1 MHSPV
6 ISTASKAA
14 LDSGVGLQLL
24 SIRISP
30 AVKTGFLDV
39 FSVGALLS
47 GICLL
52 AVTSPGRLR
61 RLTRLAR
68 LNQLSQRLALPRR
81 PARARGARAR
91 ARARRAASRRAMPR
105 HASTLGRPVGR
116 HAASS
121 RYSPAG
127 R

>member
-14 LDSGVGLQLL
+14 LDSGVGLRLL

-30 AVKTGFLDV
+30 AVRTGFLDL
-39 FSVGALLS
+39 FSIGALLS

-52 AVTSPGRLR
+52 AVTSPGRLQ
-61 RLTRLAR
+61 RLTRLGQH
-68 LNQLSQRLALPRR
+68 LPLPRR
-81 PARARGARAR
+81 RPSRSRRARS
-91 ARARRAASRRAMPR
+91 RRGASRRAVPR

>member
-14 LDSGVGLQLL
+14 LDSGVGLRLL

-30 AVKTGFLDV
+30 AVRTGFLDL
-39 FSVGALLS
+39 FSIGALLS

-52 AVTSPGRLR
+52 AVTSPGRLQ
-61 RLTRLAR
+61 RLTRLG
-68 LNQLSQRLALPRR
+68 QRLALPRR
-81 PARARGARAR
+81 PSRARR
-91 ARARRAASRRAMPR
+91 ARARRAAPRRTVPR
-105 HASTLGRPVGR
+105 HAGTLGRPVGR
-116 HAASS
+116 HAASG

>member
-6 ISTASKAA
+6 IS
-14 LDSGVGLQLL
+14 
-24 SIRISP
+24 P
-30 AVKTGFLDV
+30 AVRTGFLDL
-39 FSVGALLS
+39 FSIGALLS

-52 AVTSPGRLR
+52 AVTSPARLQ
-61 RLTRLAR
+61 RLTRLG
-68 LNQLSQRLALPRR
+68 QRLPLPRR
-81 PARARGARAR
+81 RPSRSRRARS
-91 ARARRAASRRAMPR
+91 RRAAPRRALPR

>member
-6 ISTASKAA
+6 IS
-14 LDSGVGLQLL
+14 
-24 SIRISP
+24 P
-30 AVKTGFLDV
+30 AVRTGFLDL
-39 FSVGALLS
+39 FSIGALLS

-52 AVTSPGRLR
+52 AVTSPARLQ
-61 RLTRLAR
+61 RLTRLG
-68 LNQLSQRLALPRR
+68 QRLPLPRR
-81 PARARGARAR
+81 RPSRSRRARP
-91 ARARRAASRRAMPR
+91 RRAASRAMPR

>member
-14 LDSGVGLQLL
+14 LDSGVGLRMLGIQ
-24 SIRISP
+24 ISP
-30 AVKTGFLDV
+30 AVRAGFLDL
-39 FSVGALLS
+39 FSIGALLS

-52 AVTSPGRLR
+52 AVTSPARLQ
-61 RLTRLAR
+61 RLTRLGR
-68 LNQLSQRLALPRR
+68 RLALPRR
-81 PARARGARAR
+81 PSRSRRARS
-91 ARARRAASRRAMPR
+91 RRAAPRRAVPR

-116 HAASS
+116 HAASN

>member
-14 LDSGVGLQLL
+14 LDSGVGLRMLG
-24 SIRISP
+24 IRISP
-30 AVKTGFLDV
+30 AVRTGFLDM
-39 FSVGALLS
+39 FSMGALLS

-61 RLTRLAR
+61 RLT
-68 LNQLSQRLALPRR
+68 QLGQRLPLPRR
-81 PARARGARAR
+81 RPPRRQARART
-91 ARARRAASRRAMPR
+91 RRVAPRRAMPR
-105 HASTLGRPVGR
+105 HASTFGRPVGR